1 MPKIKN
7 MGTATMRFG
16 EGVIISGSAG
26 TDTAALVV
34 TGSAMILGSLTTK
47 QRHINTAKYT
57 ESSADPKYVRW
68 DAAGSN
74 GSPGVNN
81 KFLAPAS
88 GKLLSVTIR
97 ATSAANGTNI
107 SFHKASNGTEDL
119 NTTPTE
125 TIGVDMASANT
136 TYQVQFTNTSTFN
149 AGDILGIRLDPTN
162 GFGNVNITCVW
173 EFDFTD

>member
-16 EGVIISGSAG
+16 EGAIVSGSAG
-26 TDTAALVV
+26 TDTPALVV
-34 TGSAMILGSLTTK
+34 TGSATILGSLTTK

-57 ESSADPKYVRW
+57 LSSADQQYVRW
-68 DAAGSN
+68 NAAGSN

-81 KFLAPAS
+81 KFLAPAP

-136 TYQVQFTNTSTFN
+136 TYQAQFTNTSVFN
-149 AGDILGIRLDPTN
+149 AGDILGISLNPTN
-162 GFGNVNITCVW
+162 GFGNVDISCVW